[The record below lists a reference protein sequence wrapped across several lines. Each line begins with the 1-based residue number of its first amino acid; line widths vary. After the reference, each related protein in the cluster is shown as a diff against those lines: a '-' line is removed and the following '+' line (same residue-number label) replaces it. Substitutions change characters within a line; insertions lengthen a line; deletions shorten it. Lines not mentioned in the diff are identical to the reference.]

1 MARFYGPVGFSE
13 GQVET
18 PEDSGVWVDVITEHI
33 YQGDVVRKGKML
45 DQDFT
50 LGAKL
55 NTDVTMSTNAIS
67 VVADQYAIEN
77 FNMIKYVRWSG
88 ALWTVISVD
97 VQSPRLILN
106 LGSVYNGPVAVVPE
120 PEEP

>member
-1 MARFYGPVGFSE
+1 MARFYGEVGFSE

-18 PEDSGVWVDVITEHI
+18 PADSGVWVDTITEHV
-33 YQGDVVRKGKML
+33 YQGDVVRKGKVL

-55 NTDVTMSTNAIS
+55 NSDVTMSTNAIS

-97 VQSPRLILN
+97 VQSPRLTLN
-106 LGSVYNGPVAVVPE
+106 LGSVYNGPVAVA
-120 PEEP
+120 EEP